1 MAEISKNARKKS
13 DDPVQEALRSHK
25 DTWNHDASLLIAQLI
40 AFKKGLNG
48 RGEPKVGIP
57 PGSIKDPMPH
67 EVGSYLDQ
75 LADRYN
81 KLISDAHSIIEEQN
95 NYSENR
101 KKSVKEQTASVF
113 DDDIIKIDSW
123 WGSRALTYT
132 KNIFSNKDAVK
143 AKMNMLKV
151 SVDLIKQ
158 LKVIDNYIVSKKINA
173 VPNAV
178 YDFDKFISA
187 FNKLI
192 IPNMKKLSI
201 LDKENEKINSNRS
214 EKKEIIAPEK
224 LEGDSR
230 LLQKSEPI
238 YSSNL
243 PTEENE
249 QILPLELSGKK
260 PAQKGLTVKEILSDI
275 IVSGRLVQIMNLLSL
290 NKADIILFESGIKEL
305 RKLLDNIDISGKG
318 SLEEANNSYNDLKE
332 LSSKL
337 LKINNISFSDQ
348 LNIAEKLLLSK
359 AGNVSVEFEKLAK
372 NYLSRW
378 LKRQKL
384 KILPNSDDRI
394 RLDASQKVLDLIGL
408 IDKFQNSIEDNEP
421 NIDVIKDNFFAIGNK
436 IGELSDDLYYLAKT
450 HNDEYDQSRLNG
462 KPTTHLIRL
471 QTISKL
477 HHLKDDMA
485 KLPIEIG

>member
-1 MAEISKNARKKS
+1 
-13 DDPVQEALRSHK
+13 
-25 DTWNHDASLLIAQLI
+25 
-40 AFKKGLNG
+40 
-48 RGEPKVGIP
+48 
-57 PGSIKDPMPH
+57 
-67 EVGSYLDQ
+67 
-75 LADRYN
+75 
-81 KLISDAHSIIEEQN
+81 
-95 NYSENR
+95 
-101 KKSVKEQTASVF
+101 
-113 DDDIIKIDSW
+113 
-123 WGSRALTYT
+123 
-132 KNIFSNKDAVK
+132 
-143 AKMNMLKV
+143 LK
-151 SVDLIKQ
+151 
-158 LKVIDNYIVSKKINA
+158 
-173 VPNAV
+173 
-178 YDFDKFISA
+178 
-187 FNKLI
+187 
-192 IPNMKKLSI
+192 
-201 LDKENEKINSNRS
+201 
-214 EKKEIIAPEK
+214 
-224 LEGDSR
+224 GDSR

-290 NKADIILFESGIKEL
+290 NKADIILFESVIKEL

-394 RLDASQKVLDLIGL
+394 RLDASRKVLDLIGL